1 VGPRAFDPL
10 FPNRR
15 ATADSFGEERQPS
28 GSQFMTA
35 MSDGAPSSGKA
46 SESSKA
52 GRLIGGRLS
61 SDKKLNRRL
70 YMAQRGIT
78 AGIDL
83 VELEKLCLLQCTDA
97 EIAAWF
103 GVTER
108 TISRRRK
115 IKKFADVMERGK
127 AKGRISVRRMQMKLL
142 ENGNATMGVWL
153 GKNILGQVDEMHH
166 QFDGRSVSVNV
177 MIPGR
182 PEPLQLDDENTIDVK
197 ALGS

>member
-1 VGPRAFDPL
+1 
-10 FPNRR
+10 
-15 ATADSFGEERQPS
+15 
-28 GSQFMTA
+28 MTA
-35 MSDGAPSSGKA
+35 VSGVAPSSDKPTNR
-46 SESSKA
+46 SRE

-61 SDKKLNRRL
+61 SDKRLNKRL

-83 VELEKLCLLQCTDA
+83 VELEKLCLLQCTDS

-127 AKGRISVRRMQMKLL
+127 MKGKISVRRMQMKLL

-153 GKNILGQVDEMHH
+153 GKNILGQTDEVHH
-166 QFDGRSVSVNV
+166 QIDARSVSVCV
-177 MIPGR
+177 MVPGSS
-182 PEPLQLDDENTIDVK
+182 PSEALKQIDDENTIDVK
-197 ALGS
+197 ALGR